1 MKNKK
6 LTQNNAKGRTSFD
19 STSTGQLIE
28 FFNKNVM
35 EYPTD
40 VGAVKFDLVPVK
52 KQKDLIL
59 NTARLNAQQEYNRIL
74 SLVNLLQKQAADL
87 KRRLDVTD
95 LVYHAEY
102 KFKIFPGNV
111 YYLVKDNTKNKTLLL
126 QLGPNDWSTGKPDHY
141 TYIANVKCLG
151 DLTWIEVDQQGEPLP
166 Q

>member
-6 LTQNNAKGRTSFD
+6 LNQNNAKGRTSYD

-40 VGAVKFDLVPVK
+40 IGTVKFDLVPVK

-59 NTARLNAQQEYNRIL
+59 NTARLSAQQEYNRIL
-74 SLVNLLQKQAADL
+74 ALVNLLQQQAADL

-95 LVYHAEY
+95 LVHNADY
-102 KFKIFPGNV
+102 KFKIFPGKV
-111 YYLVKDNTKNKTLLL
+111 YYLVQDGAKNKTLLL
-126 QLGPNDWSTGKPDHY
+126 QLGPDDWSTGKPDHY
-141 TYIANVKCLG
+141 TYVANVKCLG
-151 DLTWIEVDQQGEPLP
+151 DFTWIEVDSKGNPLP